1 MSCIVD
7 NVNRTEV
14 ITEMKCKIKEYR
26 ELKQMTQEELAGK
39 AKVSRYLISQ
49 LENGYDVN
57 ITKRT
62 MLSIADALGASV
74 TEIFLF

>member
-1 MSCIVD
+1 
-7 NVNRTEV
+7 
-14 ITEMKCKIKEYR
+14 MKCKIKEYR
-26 ELKQMTQEELAGK
+26 ELKQMTQEELAEK

>member
-1 MSCIVD
+1 
-7 NVNRTEV
+7 
-14 ITEMKCKIKEYR
+14 MKCKIKEYR
-26 ELKQMTQEELAGK
+26 ELKQMTQEELAEK

-57 ITKRT
+57 ITKHT

>member
-1 MSCIVD
+1 
-7 NVNRTEV
+7 
-14 ITEMKCKIKEYR
+14 MKCKIKKYR
-26 ELKQMTQEELAGK
+26 ELKQMTQEELAEK

>member
-1 MSCIVD
+1 
-7 NVNRTEV
+7 
-14 ITEMKCKIKEYR
+14 MKCKIKEYR